1 MLLFL
6 LDSTCSSSLTVHDIE
21 LNAYSV
27 FFFFFLRFYSSL
39 FITLFLVDGGVISS
53 MAKFLGLGGLG
64 FQGMRILVRK
74 LSLYTTLEGV
84 HPSACLPSIVDV
96 RTNEKLLVN
105 EF

>member
-1 MLLFL
+1 
-6 LDSTCSSSLTVHDIE
+6 
-21 LNAYSV
+21 
-27 FFFFFLRFYSSL
+27 
-39 FITLFLVDGGVISS
+39 